1 MRVSK
6 GRRAEGPA
14 DGGCTLACP
23 PLDDASRRVPS
34 ERSAAWRGWASHPK
48 AFAMRSMD
56 MKRISLC
63 LLTLVAAAWTFAP
76 AVAHPL
82 KRSDIILKS
91 AISVDPD
98 AQTVTLPLHRGIA
111 HGKTVW
117 YIITDASNATIARKF
132 GVTFAS
138 SIAQAG
144 PAIQHASRLG
154 GLPSFDGAPDFS
166 ATRTYDASTDGFPPK
181 HATPGG
187 VGDALYSPFVRI
199 DGIAG
204 VLNAPIIATGNGPFD
219 VTTHTNTEDRVLAI
233 DPKRKTVTLLLVK
246 GFHDGKWVG
255 YLSTDASDPV
265 AASVERAT
273 YVPRL
278 AKAPASSAVP
288 IGVIVNG
295 PRSGAHEQGLAFLAL
310 NTPLGSD
317 ATLANASTLGSSFNV
332 LASFPSVAHPFTE
345 NGYSPLW
352 SVEPAVYTSKATVA
366 QKTARITRFSS
377 LLLLANT
384 GAISGPGGAF
394 GPAGFTVNC
403 PVVAILPDSY

>member
-1 MRVSK
+1 MRW
-6 GRRAEGPA
+6 
-14 DGGCTLACP
+14 T
-23 PLDDASRRVPS
+23 
-34 ERSAAWRGWASHPK
+34 SHPG
-48 AFAMRSMD
+48 AGQTRSMS

-63 LLTLVAAAWTFAP
+63 LLALIAAAGTLAP

-82 KRSDIILKS
+82 KRSNIVLKS
-91 AISVDPD
+91 ALTVDPD
-98 AQTVTLPLHRGIA
+98 AQTVTLPLHRGVA

-117 YIITDASNATIARKF
+117 YIITDASNATVARKL

-138 SIAQAG
+138 SIAEAG

-154 GLPSFDGAPDFS
+154 GIPSFDGAPDFS
-166 ATRTYDASTDGFPPK
+166 ATRMYDASTDGFPPK

-187 VGDALYSPFVRI
+187 VGDPLYSPFVRI
-199 DGIAG
+199 DGISG

-219 VTTHTNTEDRVLAI
+219 VTQHTNTEDRVLAI
-233 DPKRKTVTLLLVK
+233 NPKRKTVTLLLVK
-246 GFHDGKWVG
+246 GFHDGKWVA

-278 AKAPASSAVP
+278 AKAAASSAVP

-295 PRSGAHEQGLAFLAL
+295 PRSGTHEQGLALLAL
-310 NTPLGSD
+310 STPLGSD
-317 ATLANASTLGSSFNV
+317 ATLANASTLGSSFNI
-332 LASFPSVAHPFTE
+332 LASFPSVAHPFME

-352 SVEPAVYTSKATVA
+352 SVEPAVYTSKATAA
-366 QKTARITRFSS
+366 QKSGRVTEFSS
-377 LLLLANT
+377 LLLLANS
-384 GAISGPGGAF
+384 GAVSGPGGAAF